1 MLVLWR
7 QTDQCSFVY
16 LRCRPFAPVIQGLR
30 TGRCAGELQKAS
42 RPCGR
47 VAWPSGLRR
56 GLPGAD
62 GRRRR
67 RRPWRW
73 RRPPWRLRPCTA
85 MATAGV
91 AVSAV
96 AAAATPTDV
105 DTMYCSDDGGRGG
118 PTCGPTRPPARP
130 RCVPGRRPLPTPTP
144 SSWRHCRPRPRPPPR
159 RLPTTCCARR
169 CLAPVGVPAGGLPA
183 GAVAHTRRPSE
194 SCDGA
199 ATAVPTPTPPWP
211 PPRRLPPTWCAQRC
225 LAPVGVFAGG
235 LLAGA
240 AAHTRRPSQT
250 CGGAATAVPTP
261 APPWPP
267 PRRRP
272 LTWCARSCL
281 APIGVLLA
289 VCWRYSAGAAHV

>member
-1 MLVLWR
+1 MAKRSSSSMGLPTSGLGREGCGVLVLWR

-73 RRPPWRLRPCTA
+73 RRPPWWLRPCTA
-85 MATAGV
+85 MATAGE

-118 PTCGPTRPPARP
+118 PHVGQRAHPPVRDVCRGGGRCRRLRRHRGGTVARGHGRRRDGSRRLGALDAAWRLLVFLLAGCRRGRWRTLAARP
-130 RCVPGRRPLPTPTP
+130 SHVTGRRPPCRRGRRHGRRRDGSHRRGALDAAW
-144 SSWRHCRPRPRPPPR
+144 SLLVCCWR
-159 RLPTTCCARR
+159 
-169 CLAPVGVPAGGLPA
+169 
-183 GAVAHTRRPSE
+183 
-194 SCDGA
+194 
-199 ATAVPTPTPPWP
+199 
-211 PPRRLPPTWCAQRC
+211 
-225 LAPVGVFAGG
+225 FAGG
-235 LLAGA
+235 IWRAPPGCEPHRWRRHLAA
-240 AAHTRRPSQT
+240 
-250 CGGAATAVPTP
+250 GGAHMRWV
-261 APPWPP
+261 APS
-267 PRRRP
+267 R
-272 LTWCARSCL
+272 
-281 APIGVLLA
+281 
-289 VCWRYSAGAAHV
+289 H